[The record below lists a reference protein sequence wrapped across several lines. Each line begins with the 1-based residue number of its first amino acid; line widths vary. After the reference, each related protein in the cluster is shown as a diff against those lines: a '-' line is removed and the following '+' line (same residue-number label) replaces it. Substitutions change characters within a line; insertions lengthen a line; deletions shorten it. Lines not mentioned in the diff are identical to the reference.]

1 MLKYKH
7 VRGYGGRNPPKAEA
21 FLADKVVIKAFLV
34 HILSQHFNKKTWFES
49 MLTFT

>member
-7 VRGYGGRNPPKAEA
+7 VRGSGDFRPPEAEA

-34 HILSQHFNKKTWFES
+34 HILSQHFDQKTWFES
-49 MLTFT
+49 MLTLM